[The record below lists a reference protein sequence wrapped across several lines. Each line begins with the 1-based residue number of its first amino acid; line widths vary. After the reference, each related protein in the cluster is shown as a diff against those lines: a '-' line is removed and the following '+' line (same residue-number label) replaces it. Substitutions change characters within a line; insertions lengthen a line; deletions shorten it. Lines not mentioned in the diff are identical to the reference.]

1 MIISASRRTDIPAF
15 HADWMMNRLREGFVC
30 IRNPYN
36 PHHVSRVSLRR
47 EDAEAIVFWTKDAA
61 NMLEKLN
68 ELEGRG
74 YRYLFQYTLTP
85 YGREIERGVDHARAF
100 DSLLRLSERI
110 GKDRVI
116 WRYDPILLT
125 DEWTI
130 DRHMRAFSDLCGRL
144 EGATG
149 RCVFSFIDLY
159 GSVKRNAPHLRAP
172 DENQMRMMARE
183 IAVTAKRCGML
194 PSACA
199 EKLDFTEEGLE
210 PMGCIDRRDIE
221 RVLGMPV
228 RVQKDP
234 GQRAECRCIKS
245 VDIGAYDTCLHD
257 CAYCYAK
264 TRKNVL
270 AVNPDDPL
278 LGGTIAPEDR
288 IMERKEKGIA
298 QTQVS
303 FLD

>member
-1 MIISASRRTDIPAF
+1 
-15 HADWMMNRLREGFVC
+15 
-30 IRNPYN
+30 
-36 PHHVSRVSLRR
+36 
-47 EDAEAIVFWTKDAA
+47 
-61 NMLEKLN
+61 
-68 ELEGRG
+68 
-74 YRYLFQYTLTP
+74 
-85 YGREIERGVDHARAF
+85 
-100 DSLLRLSERI
+100 
-110 GKDRVI
+110 
-116 WRYDPILLT
+116 
-125 DEWTI
+125 
-130 DRHMRAFSDLCGRL
+130 
-144 EGATG
+144 
-149 RCVFSFIDLY
+149 
-159 GSVKRNAPHLRAP
+159 
-172 DENQMRMMARE
+172 MMARE

-270 AVNPDDPL
+270 SVDPNYPL